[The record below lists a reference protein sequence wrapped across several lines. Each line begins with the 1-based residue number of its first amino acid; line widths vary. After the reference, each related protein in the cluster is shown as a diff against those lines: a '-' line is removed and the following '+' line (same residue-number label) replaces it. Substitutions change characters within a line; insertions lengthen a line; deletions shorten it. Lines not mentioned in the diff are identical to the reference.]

1 MKGAGG
7 KEASKETQAGGRGE
21 EAETE
26 EETNSEPFQKVA
38 HHQVGDSADDVD
50 QDRIV
55 VAGIILLGRNLTPF
69 SAFFCRRQNLEQ
81 KLLGEGEAREMLEAG
96 DGEDQQ
102 QGIVH
107 LAKVMVE
114 VMEMVFTSGLLIGI
128 LNCFFALANIREI
141 TLFFKPSVLPSVRSF
156 SISFNL

>member
-1 MKGAGG
+1 
-7 KEASKETQAGGRGE
+7 
-21 EAETE
+21 
-26 EETNSEPFQKVA
+26 
-38 HHQVGDSADDVD
+38 
-50 QDRIV
+50 
-55 VAGIILLGRNLTPF
+55 
-69 SAFFCRRQNLEQ
+69 
-81 KLLGEGEAREMLEAG
+81 MLEAG

-107 LAKVMVE
+107 LAKVKVM

-141 TLFFKPSVLPSVRSF
+141 TLFFRPSVLPSVRSF